1 MSSLNYLMEPPHNY
15 AADDMNAEAFE
26 LVSKIIGG
34 HDTIEE
40 YLACNICSLSATWD
54 LGDVEKAEAPLSKVI
69 IPLSKASATKA
80 SCPVYSSSILMLY
93 VQCTILK
100 KSSSQSCGDFGE
112 KLSIHTVTE
121 WMCNVVADCPQV
133 AAGVQGLTGWEYM
146 FCQDWLAWDQSFN
159 LIWPEVSSETN
170 EDGDSFGEVYM

>member
-26 LVSKIIGG
+26 LVSRIIGG

-69 IPLSKASATKA
+69 IRLSKASATKA
-80 SCPVYSSSILMLY
+80 SHDLALCVVHGLLAP
-93 VQCTILK
+93 CTLL
-100 KSSSQSCGDFGE
+100 
-112 KLSIHTVTE
+112 LS
-121 WMCNVVADCPQV
+121 
-133 AAGVQGLTGWEYM
+133 
-146 FCQDWLAWDQSFN
+146 
-159 LIWPEVSSETN
+159 
-170 EDGDSFGEVYM
+170 